1 MNIGTQDGI
10 HEHLVQKV
18 LPQVVGNNL
27 NLTVTKPKHMEMTM
41 TKINNYI
48 KRLIMSF
55 LAMAMIVIPG
65 TALAAMPDPIK
76 KDMLEKGKKVYF
88 KRCVWCHGV
97 EGGGDGPSAERLF
110 TRPRNFIQGTF
121 KIRVTDSGELPMD
134 INLINTVKNGLQ
146 GSAMPA
152 WGEFLAEDEILAV
165 VQFVKSLVQDREWDD
180 EDEEVNNVIT
190 GVGADLGDSG
200 KGALGDAPWAATT
213 GPYHLGVPQEHI
225 DAGKELFMKNK
236 CWECHGGEGR
246 GDGNPTMKDDWGF
259 PIVAANWQQCW
270 NFRGARRDPFNP
282 FVIART
288 ISTGLNGTPM
298 PNFREQLTGPER
310 WQVAAFVNS
319 LCPRKKIDPLT
330 NKPIPDFLIQS
341 VYTEGKVVEKI
352 NDPSW
357 YSPDTDYRIVPLA
370 EELVDNPM
378 KHHIAMA
385 GQITRGKR
393 NFDPKADNLWVSS
406 RWSAEDQAV
415 YYLVEYDLRFMSE
428 DPEYP
433 DAVAIQWP
441 AKLQDLFGAEKP
453 YFIFGDSKKPVDVW
467 KASFMAKDYSATN
480 APNDK
485 GYQLDVTV
493 AETVGNGF
501 DAIAEKDSEAKV
513 EVVDSIFHQGRVKVM
528 FKRALKTEGEY
539 DVQIPTE
546 QFIPVSFMQWA
557 GRDKEHDEHMAIST
571 WYYTILKPALPDSLY
586 YMPPIIATIFICFQG
601 WLVWMTK
608 RTRKMYDTGKVQ
620 RDELPK

>member
-1 MNIGTQDGI
+1 
-10 HEHLVQKV
+10 
-18 LPQVVGNNL
+18 VVGNNL

-97 EGGGDGPSAERLF
+97 EGGGDGPSADRLF

-190 GVGADLGDSG
+190 EISADNG
-200 KGALGDAPWAATT
+200 KGPLGDAPWGSTS

-225 DAGKELFMKNK
+225 DAGKELFIKNK
-236 CWECHGGEGR
+236 CFECHGGEGR

-270 NFRGARRDPFNP
+270 NFRGARRDAYNP

-357 YSPDTDYRIVPLA
+357 ASPDTDYRIVPLA
-370 EELVDNPM
+370 EELLDNPK
-378 KHHIAMA
+378 KHYIAMA

-393 NFDPKADNLWVSS
+393 NFDPKTDNLWVSS

-415 YYLVEYDLRFMSE
+415 YYLVEYDLRFMSD

-433 DAVAIQWP
+433 DAVAIEWP

-467 KASFMAKDYSATN
+467 KASFMAKDYGATN

-485 GYQLDVTV
+485 GYQLDVSVT
-493 AETVGNGF
+493 ETVGNGF
-501 DAIAEKDSEAKV
+501 DAIAEKDSESKV

-528 FKRALKTEGEY
+528 FKRSLKTEGEN
-539 DVQIPTE
+539 DVQIPIK
-546 QFIPVSFMQWA
+546 QFIPVAFMQWA

>member
-1 MNIGTQDGI
+1 
-10 HEHLVQKV
+10 
-18 LPQVVGNNL
+18 
-27 NLTVTKPKHMEMTM
+27 METTM
-41 TKINNYI
+41 TKNNNYI
-48 KRLIMSF
+48 KRLILSF
-55 LAMAMIVIPG
+55 LAVALIAVPG
-65 TALAAMPDPIK
+65 AALAEKPTPVN
-76 KDMLEKGKKVYF
+76 KDLLEKGKKVYF

-97 EGGGDGPSAERLF
+97 EGGGDGPSADRLF

-121 KIRVTDSGELPMD
+121 KIRWTDSGELPLD
-134 INLINTVKNGLQ
+134 INLVNTVKNGLQ

-152 WGEFLAEDEILAV
+152 WGEFLSEDEILAV

-180 EDEEVNNVIT
+180 EDEEVTNVLKDLP
-190 GVGADLGDSG
+190 ADEG
-200 KGALGDAPWAATT
+200 KGPLGDAPWAATS

-225 DAGKELFMKNK
+225 DAGKEIFIKNK

-282 FVIART
+282 FVVART

-298 PNFREQLTGPER
+298 PNFREQLTGEER
-310 WQVAAFVNS
+310 WKLAAFVNS

-330 NKPIPDFLIQS
+330 NKPVPDFLIQS
-341 VYTEGKVVEKI
+341 VYTEGPVVPKI
-352 NDPSW
+352 DDPSW
-357 YSPDTDYRIVPLA
+357 ASPDTDHRIVPLA
-370 EELVDNPM
+370 EELLDNPM
-378 KHHIAMA
+378 RHYIAMA

-406 RWSAEDQAV
+406 RWSAEENAV
-415 YYLVEYDLRFMSE
+415 YYLVEYDNRFLSA

-433 DAVAIQWP
+433 DGVAIQWP

-453 YFIFGDSKKPVDVW
+453 YFIYGDSKKPVDVW
-467 KASFMAKDYSATN
+467 KANFLAKDYSSTN
-480 APNDK
+480 APNEK

-493 AETVGNGF
+493 KELLGNGF
-501 DAIAEKDSEAKV
+501 DAIQEKESVNV

-528 FKRALKTEGEY
+528 FKRSLTTEGEN
-539 DVQIPTE
+539 DVQIPVK
-546 QFIPVSFMQWA
+546 QFIPVAFMQWS
-557 GRDKEHDEHMAIST
+557 GWDKEHDEHMAIST

-586 YMPPIIATIFICFQG
+586 YMPPIIAAIFICFQG

-608 RTRKMYDTGKVQ
+608 RTRKMYDIGKVT

>member
-1 MNIGTQDGI
+1 M
-10 HEHLVQKV
+10 
-18 LPQVVGNNL
+18 VGNNL

-97 EGGGDGPSAERLF
+97 EGGGDGPSADRLF

-152 WGEFLAEDEILAV
+152 WGEFLAEDEILSV

-190 GVGADLGDSG
+190 EISADNG
-200 KGALGDAPWAATT
+200 KGPLGDAPWGSTS

-225 DAGKELFMKNK
+225 DAGKELFIKNK
-236 CWECHGGEGR
+236 CFECHGGEGR

-270 NFRGARRDPFNP
+270 NFRGARRDAYNP

-298 PNFREQLTGPER
+298 PNFREQMTGPER

-357 YSPDTDYRIVPLA
+357 ASPDTDHRIVPLA
-370 EELVDNPM
+370 EELVDNPK
-378 KHHIAMA
+378 KHYIAMT

-393 NFDPKADNLWVSS
+393 NFDPKTDNLWVSS
-406 RWSAEDQAV
+406 RWSAEDQAI
-415 YYLVEYDLRFMSE
+415 YYLVEYDLRFMSD

-433 DAVAIQWP
+433 DAVAIEWP
-441 AKLQDLFGAEKP
+441 AKLQDLYGAEKP

-467 KASFMAKDYSATN
+467 KASFMAKDYGATN

-485 GYQLDVTV
+485 GYQLDVSVT
-493 AETVGNGF
+493 ETVGNGF
-501 DAIAEKDSEAKV
+501 DAIAEKDSESKV

-528 FKRALKTEGEY
+528 FKRSLKTEGEN
-539 DVQIPTE
+539 DVQIPIK
-546 QFIPVSFMQWA
+546 QFIPVAFMQWA

>member
-1 MNIGTQDGI
+1 M
-10 HEHLVQKV
+10 
-18 LPQVVGNNL
+18 VGNNL

-41 TKINNYI
+41 TNKNYI
-48 KRLIMSF
+48 KRLIMFF
-55 LAMAMIVIPG
+55 LAVALFATPG
-65 TALAAMPDPIK
+65 AVFAGVPDGVK
-76 KDMLEKGKKVYF
+76 KDLLEKGKKVYF

-97 EGGGDGPSAERLF
+97 EGGGDGPSAERLY

-121 KIRVTDSGELPMD
+121 KIRTTDSGELPMESD
-134 INLINTVKNGLQ
+134 LIKTVKNGLQ

-152 WGEFLAEDEILAV
+152 WGEFLAEDEIVAV
-165 VQFVKSLVQDREWDD
+165 VNFVKTLVQDRSFDD
-180 EDEEVNNVIT
+180 TEDEEVNNVIT
-190 GVGADLGDSG
+190 GIAADNG
-200 KGALGDAPWAATT
+200 KGPLGDAPWAATT

-225 DAGKELFMKNK
+225 DAGKELFIKNK
-236 CWECHGGEGR
+236 CMECHGGEGR

-259 PIVAANWQQCW
+259 PIVAANWQECW

-282 FVIART
+282 FNVART
-288 ISTGLNGTPM
+288 ISTGLNGSPM
-298 PNFREQLTGPER
+298 PNFREQMTGKER

-330 NKPIPDFLIQS
+330 NKPVPDFLIQS
-341 VYTEGKVVEKI
+341 VYTEGPVVPKI

-357 YSPDTDYRIVPLA
+357 ASPYTDHRIVPLA

-378 KHHIAMA
+378 RHYIAMA

-393 NFDPKADNLWVSS
+393 NFDPKTDNLWVSS
-406 RWSAEDQAV
+406 RWSAEEQAV
-415 YYLVEYDLRFMSE
+415 YYLVEFDNRFLST

-441 AKLQDLFGAEKP
+441 GQLQDLFGAEKP
-453 YFIFGDSKKPVDVW
+453 YFIYGDSKKPVDVW
-467 KASFMAKDYSATN
+467 KASFMAKDYNATN

-485 GYQLDVTV
+485 GYQLDVSV
-493 AETVGNGF
+493 AEFKGNGF
-501 DAIAEKDSEAKV
+501 DAIADKESEGKV

-528 FKRALKTEGEY
+528 FKRSLTTEGED
-539 DVQIPTE
+539 DVQIPQE
-546 QFIPVSFMQWA
+546 KFIPVSFMQWA
-557 GRDKEHDEHMAIST
+557 GWDKEHDEHMAIST
-571 WYYTILKPALPDSLY
+571 WYYTILKPALPASLY
-586 YMPPIIATIFICFQG
+586 YMPPIIAAVFICFQG

-608 RTRKMYDTGKVQ
+608 RTRKMYDAGKVQ

>member
-1 MNIGTQDGI
+1 M
-10 HEHLVQKV
+10 
-18 LPQVVGNNL
+18 VGNNF

-41 TKINNYI
+41 TKNNNYI
-48 KRLIMSF
+48 KRLILSF

-65 TALAAMPDPIK
+65 TALAGTVPDPIK

-97 EGGGDGPSAERLF
+97 EGGGDGPSADRLF

-152 WGEFLAEDEILAV
+152 WGEFLAEDEILSV

-200 KGALGDAPWAATT
+200 KGALGDAPWAATK

-428 DPEYP
+428 DPEFP

-467 KASFMAKDYSATN
+467 KASFMAKDYGATN

-485 GYQLDVTV
+485 GYQLDVSV
-493 AETVGNGF
+493 KETVGNGF
-501 DAIAEKDSEAKV
+501 DAIAEKDSEGTV
-513 EVVDSIFHQGRVKVM
+513 EVVDSIFHQGRVKIM
-528 FKRALKTEGEY
+528 FKRSLKTEGEF

>member
-1 MNIGTQDGI
+1 M
-10 HEHLVQKV
+10 
-18 LPQVVGNNL
+18 VGNNL

-41 TKINNYI
+41 TNKNYI
-48 KRLIMSF
+48 KRLIMFF
-55 LAMAMIVIPG
+55 LAVALFATPG
-65 TALAAMPDPIK
+65 AVFAGVPDGVK
-76 KDMLEKGKKVYF
+76 KDLLEKGKKVYF

-97 EGGGDGPSAERLF
+97 EGGGDGPSAERLY

-121 KIRVTDSGELPMD
+121 KIRTTDSGELPMESD
-134 INLINTVKNGLQ
+134 LIKTVKNGLQ

-152 WGEFLAEDEILAV
+152 WGEFLAEDEIVAV
-165 VQFVKSLVQDREWDD
+165 VNFVKTLVQDRSFDD
-180 EDEEVNNVIT
+180 TEDEEVNNVIT
-190 GVGADLGDSG
+190 GIAADNG
-200 KGALGDAPWAATT
+200 KGPLGDAPWAATT

-225 DAGKELFMKNK
+225 DAGKELFIKNK
-236 CWECHGGEGR
+236 CMECHGGEGR

-259 PIVAANWQQCW
+259 PIVAANWQECW

-282 FVIART
+282 FNVART
-288 ISTGLNGTPM
+288 ISTGLNGSPM
-298 PNFREQLTGPER
+298 PNFREQMTGKER

-330 NKPIPDFLIQS
+330 NKPVPDFLIQS
-341 VYTEGKVVEKI
+341 VYTEGPVVPKI
-352 NDPSW
+352 TDPSW
-357 YSPDTDYRIVPLA
+357 ASPYTDHRIVPLA

-378 KHHIAMA
+378 RHYIAMA

-393 NFDPKADNLWVSS
+393 NFDPKTDNLWVSS
-406 RWSAEDQAV
+406 RWSAEEQAV
-415 YYLVEYDLRFMSE
+415 YYLVEFDNRFLST

-441 AKLQDLFGAEKP
+441 GQLQDLFGAEKP
-453 YFIFGDSKKPVDVW
+453 YFIYGDSKKPVDVW
-467 KASFMAKDYSATN
+467 KASFMAKDYNATN

-485 GYQLDVTV
+485 GYQLDVSV
-493 AETVGNGF
+493 AEFKGNGF
-501 DAIAEKDSEAKV
+501 DAIADKESEGKV

-528 FKRALKTEGEY
+528 FKRSLTTEGAD
-539 DVQIPTE
+539 DVQIPSE

-557 GRDKEHDEHMAIST
+557 GWDKEHDEHMAIST
-571 WYYTILKPALPDSLY
+571 WYYTILKPALPASLY
-586 YMPPIIATIFICFQG
+586 YMPPIIAAVFICFQG

-608 RTRKMYDTGKVQ
+608 RTRKMYDAGKVQ

>member
-1 MNIGTQDGI
+1 MEEI
-10 HEHLVQKV
+10 
-18 LPQVVGNNL
+18 NL

-65 TALAAMPDPIK
+65 TALAAMPDPIN

-97 EGGGDGPSAERLF
+97 EGGGDGPSADRLF

-190 GVGADLGDSG
+190 EISADNG
-200 KGALGDAPWAATT
+200 KGPLGDAPWGSTS

-225 DAGKELFMKNK
+225 DAGKELFIKNK
-236 CWECHGGEGR
+236 CFECHGGEGR

-270 NFRGARRDPFNP
+270 NFRGARRDAYNP

-357 YSPDTDYRIVPLA
+357 ASPDTDYRIVPLA
-370 EELVDNPM
+370 EELVDNPK
-378 KHHIAMA
+378 KHYIAMA

-393 NFDPKADNLWVSS
+393 NFDPKTDNLWVSS

-415 YYLVEYDLRFMSE
+415 YYLVEYDLRFMSD

-433 DAVAIQWP
+433 DAVAIEWP
-441 AKLQDLFGAEKP
+441 AKLQDLYGAEKP

-467 KASFMAKDYSATN
+467 KASFMAKDYGATN

-485 GYQLDVTV
+485 GYQLDVSVT
-493 AETVGNGF
+493 ETVGNGF
-501 DAIAEKDSEAKV
+501 DAIAEKDSESKV

-528 FKRALKTEGEY
+528 FKRSLKTEGEN
-539 DVQIPTE
+539 DVQIPIK
-546 QFIPVSFMQWA
+546 QFIPVAFMQWA